1 MAELFALYDLEVGAL
16 NSPSRHAEA
25 IPAVPTAP
33 QNKSDG
39 SEQENEIE
47 AVRGYFT
54 SKLSGFDGWHN
65 GTLIRRM
72 DGDIYTVEWSDGK
85 VSSYP
90 RPIFLRLKDE
100 FLKWE
105 QAQVEMKVSCMEDET
120 DRDGTEAGSKVEV
133 DEEDS
138 SGEVNRDGA
147 DLQEQD
153 SEEEYDAHPDG
164 WDYRSADED
173 YDEDGDTEAPP
184 PPSFF
189 SPSPPLEKVRKE
201 RDRAYSKALE
211 KKGFA
216 RGDRHEPIE
225 ILWSRFL
232 RTWVGK
238 SRLIFT

>member
-1 MAELFALYDLEVGAL
+1 MAELNYSSPLYDLEVGAL
-16 NSPSRHAEA
+16 NSTSRNAEA

-100 FLKWE
+100 FLK
-105 QAQVEMKVSCMEDET
+105 
-120 DRDGTEAGSKVEV
+120 RSKH
-133 DEEDS
+133 
-138 SGEVNRDGA
+138 R
-147 DLQEQD
+147 
-153 SEEEYDAHPDG
+153 
-164 WDYRSADED
+164 WR
-173 YDEDGDTEAPP
+173 
-184 PPSFF
+184 
-189 SPSPPLEKVRKE
+189 
-201 RDRAYSKALE
+201 
-211 KKGFA
+211 
-216 RGDRHEPIE
+216 
-225 ILWSRFL
+225 
-232 RTWVGK
+232 
-238 SRLIFT
+238 